1 MAKRL
6 ITLRIKLLPVAQKAL
21 SGLTLTSFYPTC
33 LLALCS
39 SHIALLAGASAGQAK
54 SLVKDLEWS
63 TLNLFMVNKRLMAGS
78 HPGPARLTSS
88 EAFPHHPF
96 PPKTPCFMFFLA
108 RITAPNLLAVDLFS
122 GLSRD
127 LP

>member
-1 MAKRL
+1 MVYPK
-6 ITLRIKLLPVAQKAL
+6 PFHGQQKAH
-21 SGLTLTSFYPTC
+21 GWFPPRP
-33 LLALCS
+33 S
-39 SHIALLAGASAGQAK
+39 SS
-54 SLVKDLEWS
+54 
-63 TLNLFMVNKRLMAGS
+63 
-78 HPGPARLTSS
+78 LTSS

-96 PPKTPCFMFFLA
+96 PPITLCFMFFLA